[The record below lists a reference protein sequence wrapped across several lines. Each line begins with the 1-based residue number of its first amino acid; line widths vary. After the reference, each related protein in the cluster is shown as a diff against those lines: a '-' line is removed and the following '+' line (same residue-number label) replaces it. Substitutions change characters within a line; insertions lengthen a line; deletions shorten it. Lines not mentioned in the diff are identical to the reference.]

1 MYIKQ
6 LSVFIENREGRLEEV
21 LDVLKKRDVNIVSLS
36 LADTSDYGL
45 LRLLVTKPEEGK
57 AALLENG
64 FSAMLTD
71 VLGIKLRHRVGQLQ
85 ELLEVI
91 CIGLGDA
98 VFPVPVPPPGEAP
111 LHHQPY
117 PAPVWL
123 FGPVAAQVSG
133 QLGAGGFQLR
143 GLVEKGL
150 AVSHSRP
157 LFLMGHGGRIYSQKK
172 LSFQLSVLLLVLT
185 PICLLA
191 CAMGWAVKMGCV
203 SKAPLYRGGF

>member
-21 LDVLKKRDVNIVSLS
+21 LDVLKNSDVNIVSLS

-91 CIGLGDA
+91 CKSHINIEYMYALSTGTDDA
-98 VFPVPVPPPGEAP
+98 SIVIKTSDLEK
-111 LHHQPY
+111 
-117 PAPVWL
+117 
-123 FGPVAAQVSG
+123 AAAVLQETDVELVSAEEI
-133 QLGAGGFQLR
+133 QA
-143 GLVEKGL
+143 
-150 AVSHSRP
+150 
-157 LFLMGHGGRIYSQKK
+157 
-172 LSFQLSVLLLVLT
+172 
-185 PICLLA
+185 
-191 CAMGWAVKMGCV
+191 
-203 SKAPLYRGGF
+203 